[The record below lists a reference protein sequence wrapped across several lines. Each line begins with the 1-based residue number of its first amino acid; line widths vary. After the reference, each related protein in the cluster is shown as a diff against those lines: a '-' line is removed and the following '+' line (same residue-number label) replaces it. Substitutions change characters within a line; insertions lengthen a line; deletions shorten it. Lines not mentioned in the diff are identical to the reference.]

1 MNNFSLMKKLEILM
15 EIINSSPLFLFCFML
30 AIIVLIFYIINI
42 KKNKNINK
50 WIFICLWGIL
60 LLILVINYN
69 DVVIKLLDGLFDY
82 IFKILYFPDLPIYLI
97 VLIISNMFF
106 IISIFSKKIKKSH
119 KILNAASTVILD
131 AILVLVID
139 IVSKND
145 IDLYNSINI
154 YSNSKLLVLLEL
166 SIAVFISW
174 ILINLLIRAHYKLKK
189 YDEIEYPRM
198 PEIVFEDI

>member
-1 MNNFSLMKKLEILM
+1 M
-15 EIINSSPLFLFCFML
+15 EQGN
-30 AIIVLIFYIINI
+30 
-42 KKNKNINK
+42 
-50 WIFICLWGIL
+50 
-60 LLILVINYN
+60 
-69 DVVIKLLDGLFDY
+69 
-82 IFKILYFPDLPIYLI
+82 
-97 VLIISNMFF
+97 
-106 IISIFSKKIKKSH
+106 
-119 KILNAASTVILD
+119 
-131 AILVLVID
+131 ILVLVID